1 MIKQYQILYR
11 LLKETGISNRYDEDS
26 IVITDINGKKYTINL
41 NCLFVDTILV
51 DDNDTIVKFDE
62 LTEQSITDIINYM
75 KKKME
80 GN

>member
-26 IVITDINGKKYTINL
+26 IEITTIRDEKYTINL
-41 NCLFVDTILV
+41 NCLFIDIILV

>member
-26 IVITDINGKKYTINL
+26 ITITNINGEKYTINL
-41 NCLFVDTILV
+41 NCLFIDTILI
-51 DDNDTIVKFDE
+51 DDNDNTILFNQ
-62 LTEQSITDIINYM
+62 LTLDSQTDIINYM